1 MTANFKLKIR
11 VQDVLSSTCSD
22 ANLTLLGQ
30 ELIVNKSSLDTPLQ
44 IEIEDVIL
52 ITRKKRLIWF
62 KWLTMLIIQK

>member
-52 ITRKKRLIWF
+52 ITRKK
-62 KWLTMLIIQK
+62 